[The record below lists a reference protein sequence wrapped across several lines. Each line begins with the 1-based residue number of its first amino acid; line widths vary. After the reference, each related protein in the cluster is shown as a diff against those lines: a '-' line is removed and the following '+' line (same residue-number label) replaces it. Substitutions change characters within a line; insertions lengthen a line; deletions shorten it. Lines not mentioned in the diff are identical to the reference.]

1 MQMPHFWDKSK
12 EASSGEDA
20 MAELGKVKIHRI
32 SNCDMETCFDS
43 VVSEAEVVLRLNGE
57 VYRSFYCLP
66 THLEELARGHLVS
79 EGICHSSNIKGVEVK
94 RDGSKFVIFVTSD
107 GRSPIRMKRV
117 SSQAKVSV
125 TEIWDAMKR
134 LDENS
139 LLFKETGGTHIAQI
153 CNQRSYIFAEDISR
167 HCAIDKV
174 IGLAFGTKVN
184 LANSALVTSSR
195 QTRSTV
201 IKATRVQIPVVISIS
216 APTSLAIEAACK
228 FGITLLGF
236 TRGHRFNIYS
246 HEWRVIDNG

>member
-1 MQMPHFWDKSK
+1 MM
-12 EASSGEDA
+12 ASLGEDA
-20 MAELGKVKIHRI
+20 MAELRKVKIHRI
-32 SNCDMETCFDS
+32 SDCHIETCFDL
-43 VVSEAEVVLRLNGE
+43 VISEAEVVLRLNGE

-79 EGICHSSNIKGVEVK
+79 EGICHSSNIKVVEVK
-94 RDGSKFVIFVTSD
+94 RDGSQFVIFVTSD
-107 GRSPIRMKRV
+107 GRNPIRMKGV
-117 SSQAKVSV
+117 SSQAKISV

-139 LLFKETGGTHIAQI
+139 ILFKETGGTHIAQI
-153 CNQRSYIFAEDISR
+153 YNQRSYIFAEDISR

-174 IGLAFGTKVN
+174 IGLAFGTKVD

-195 QTRSTV
+195 QTKSIV
-201 IKATRVQIPVVISIS
+201 MKAARVQIPVLISIS
-216 APTSLAIEAACK
+216 APTSLAIEAARK